1 MKRTPMQKFY
11 SRNKKLLI
19 KKNNKILKDSS
30 INIISDFMEP
40 LWQIKII

>member
-1 MKRTPMQKFY
+1 MQNSILGIKNY
-11 SRNKKLLI
+11 LL

-40 LWQIKII
+40 LWQIKNNIE